1 MVWSVSYL
9 RPKVDKVP
17 SLIVIQ
23 IGRLDPYESVLVDPY
38 SRTLF
43 RQEQRLLLLLWHP
56 EWPMR
61 LATW

>member
-1 MVWSVSYL
+1 MVWFVSYL

-23 IGRLDPYESVLVDPY
+23 IGRLDLYESVLVDPY

-43 RQEQRLLLLLWHP
+43 RREQWLLLLLWHL

-61 LATW
+61 PATW